1 MKTGNSGQEIYPAG
15 MIREI
20 ALKNVNVLFVSKW
33 R

>member
-1 MKTGNSGQEIYPAG
+1 MKTGNSGQEISPAG
-15 MIREI
+15 MNREI